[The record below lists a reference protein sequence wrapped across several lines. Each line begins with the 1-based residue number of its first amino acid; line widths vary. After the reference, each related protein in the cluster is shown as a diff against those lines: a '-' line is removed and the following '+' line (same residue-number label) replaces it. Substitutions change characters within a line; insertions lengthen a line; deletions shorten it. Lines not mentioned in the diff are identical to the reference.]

1 MRIDAFNYTAID
13 SDVYIHDFLFEDM
26 QYNYI
31 QNKITIRLINE
42 TSPERKEIIEFYN
55 VIGFDMVA
63 CDFWG
68 TSPYVLDWESIEKEN
83 QKLVKKFLAE
93 KQNNNYE
100 YARICAESEYVESI
114 ITFISGDRLTIACEY
129 ILYENV

>member
-93 KQNNNYE
+93 KQNNNY
-100 YARICAESEYVESI
+100 C
-114 ITFISGDRLTIACEY
+114 L
-129 ILYENV
+129 LYTSRCV